1 MIQGKK
7 ISSSSRTCSHIIV
20 ENRWRSSATMNH
32 RSTIPRPRPLVRCA
46 FQISRSGRSE
56 SFFQLRRF
64 GDMAEDIGRFIDLF
78 LCLQWQPWTIAFPR
92 YASRRAAPCRVALRR
107 YVVIESRICLATS
120 FQHENKCDCASARTW
135 GRDRKEK
142 EKRRTALVKARPRCI
157 NRDPTRHVHVPEI
170 PIACR

>member
-1 MIQGKK
+1 
-7 ISSSSRTCSHIIV
+7 
-20 ENRWRSSATMNH
+20 MNH
-32 RSTIPRPRPLVRCA
+32 RSTIPRPFVRCA

-56 SFFQLRRF
+56 SFFQLWRF

-78 LCLQWQPWTIAFPR
+78 LRLQWQPWTIAITFPR

-135 GRDRKEK
+135 GRDGKEK

-157 NRDPTRHVHVPEI
+157 NAEIRHATSTFRRFRLRVVKQTRDTF
-170 PIACR
+170 